1 MCFQLRFNS
10 GNAIVLSFPFI
21 AFGLM
26 LPSYT
31 TFYNFV
37 DVRKIN
43 KLAFSRNFNFKLKI
57 ISDNRVLNSPCICLC
72 HQRRTRQ

>member
-10 GNAIVLSFPFI
+10 DNVLSFLFI

-26 LPSYT
+26 CLPT
-31 TFYNFV
+31 TLYNFM

-57 ISDNRVLNSPCICLC
+57 ISDEC
-72 HQRRTRQ
+72 